1 MPTNASGEFENALQR
16 LEAIVAKLEGQ
27 SISLDESVAL
37 FREGKRLAAQC
48 EALLKNA
55 QSSIEA
61 ASRGESAAPGATGAP
76 GTAPEPPQ
84 PQPAMRNTPTPL
96 FAETIVDDADPDL

>member
-1 MPTNASGEFENALQR
+1 MSTNASGEFENALRR
-16 LEAIVAKLEGQ
+16 LEEIVAKLEGE

-37 FREGKRLAAQC
+37 FREGKQLAAQC
-48 EALLKNA
+48 ETLLKNA

-61 ASRGESAAPGATGAP
+61 ASRGEGAAPGAARVTAETPAP
-76 GTAPEPPQ
+76 
-84 PQPAMRNTPTPL
+84 PAQRATRNNTTPL